1 MKRRGTSTLGYVLR
15 RLAAL
20 PLVLFCV
27 ATLSFFLM
35 RFAPGGPFDA
45 ERSLPPAVE
54 RNIRAKFHL
63 DEPLWQQYLRYLGA
77 VCRGDLGPSFKYR
90 DRTVN
95 DLIGEAF
102 PVSLA
107 LGLFAMSIATSAG
120 VALGVAAAV
129 RKNTAVDYGA
139 MAAAMVGIS
148 VPSFVLA
155 MALLMVFGFWLR
167 VLPVAGWG
175 SPWHAILPGLTLAAG
190 PTAYVARL
198 MRASMLEELGRDYI
212 RTARAKG
219 LSEAAVVLRH
229 GLRNS
234 ILPVV
239 SFLGP
244 CAAAVLTGSVVVE
257 KIFAVPGLGT
267 HFVNGALNR
276 DYTLVMGLILLY
288 SGLLVVFNLAAD
300 LALAWLD
307 PRIRLT

>member
-1 MKRRGTSTLGYVLR
+1 MLRYVIR
-15 RLAAL
+15 RLLAL
-20 PLVLFCV
+20 PLVLLCV

-45 ERSLPPAVE
+45 ERQLPPAIE

-63 DEPLWQQYLRYLGA
+63 DQPLWRQYLIYLGSL
-77 VCRGDLGPSFKYR
+77 CRGDLGPSFKYR

-95 DLIGEAF
+95 EIIGEAA
-102 PVSLA
+102 PVSAA
-107 LGLFAMSIATSAG
+107 LGVFAMSLATL
-120 VALGVAAAV
+120 LGVGLGAAAGT
-129 RKNTAVDYGA
+129 RRNSAVDYA
-139 MAAAMVGIS
+139 TMAVAMVGIS
-148 VPSFVLA
+148 LPSFVLA
-155 MALLMVFGFWLR
+155 MVLLMVFGFWLR
-167 VLPVAGWG
+167 ALPVAGWG
-175 SPWHAILPGLTLAAG
+175 SPLHLILPGLTLAAG
-190 PTAYVARL
+190 PTAYIARL
-198 MRASMLEELGRDYI
+198 MRSSMLEELGQDYI

-219 LSEAAVVLRH
+219 LPESAVVVRH
-229 GLRNS
+229 ALPNAV
-234 ILPVV
+234 LPVV

-288 SGLLVVFNLAAD
+288 SALLVVLNLIAD

-307 PRIRLT
+307 PRIRLA

>member
-1 MKRRGTSTLGYVLR
+1 MFGYTIR
-15 RLAAL
+15 RLAWL

-35 RFAPGGPFDA
+35 RFAPGGPFDG
-45 ERSLPPAVE
+45 ERNLPPVIE
-54 RNIRAKFHL
+54 RNIRAKFDL
-63 DEPLWQQYLRYLGA
+63 DKPLWRQYVLYLGSL
-77 VCRGDLGPSFKYR
+77 CRGDLGPSFKYR

-95 DLIGEAF
+95 EIIGEAF

-107 LGLFAMSIATSAG
+107 LGLFAMSLATL
-120 VALGVAAAV
+120 LGVSLGAAAAA
-129 RKNTAVDYGA
+129 RKNTAVDYATMGV
-139 MAAAMVGIS
+139 AMVGIS
-148 VPSFVLA
+148 LPSFVLA
-155 MALLMVFGFWLR
+155 MLLLMVFGFWIR

-175 SPWHAILPGLTLAAG
+175 TPWHAILPGLTLSAG

-198 MRASMLEELGRDYI
+198 MRGSMLEELNQDYI

-219 LSEAAVVLRH
+219 LPESTVVLRH
-229 GLRNS
+229 ALRNA

-288 SGLLVVFNLAAD
+288 STLLVVFNLAAD
-300 LALAWLD
+300 LMLVWLD
-307 PRIRLT
+307 PRISLRT